1 VRLGYNV
8 TSRNFLKENMDINLL
23 VQRLRHGDSYTVQDG
38 DNDPYQVN
46 RPPNSLMIKASEV
59 IMRQDV
65 DMKNAIG
72 IINNLERQL
81 HELME
86 QYETLRNSSTTTTP
100 GGTTG

>member
-1 VRLGYNV
+1 MGYNV

-46 RPPNSLMIKASEV
+46 MPPTHLNIKAA
-59 IMRQDV
+59 D
-65 DMKNAIG
+65 AIIG
-72 IINNLERQL
+72 LNNQIQQSNQALFNMQRQL
-81 HELME
+81 EELA
-86 QYETLRNSSTTTTP
+86 QAYETLRNSSTTTTP